1 MAAGSRMLFS
11 PRGALRFWQR
21 NAFIFRRIFPESI
34 AVNFLEPV
42 IYLLAM
48 GLGLGAY
55 LSTIGGLP
63 YLVFVATGMVSTAAM
78 FGATFECTYNA
89 YVQMYYE
96 KAYDGVITTPLNV
109 EDVVVGEILWGATR
123 SVLYGT
129 IFLVV
134 VWIFG
139 VVRSPLALLVPGLFL
154 ISGLMFSVIAMT
166 FTAVNPSIDYFTFY
180 FALFI
185 TPMFMFSGV
194 FFPLDAL
201 PPWVKT
207 AAWLTPLSHVVSLS
221 RGLALGELSTRH
233 AWDLVWMLVVT
244 GVLFPLPVMLMRRRL
259 VK

>member
-1 MAAGSRMLFS
+1 MALFS
-11 PRGALRFWQR
+11 PKGAYRFWQR

-63 YLVFVATGMVSTAAM
+63 YLVFVATGLVSTAAM

-109 EDVVVGEILWGATR
+109 EDVVVGEILCGATR
-123 SVLYGT
+123 SVLYGSV
-129 IFLVV
+129 FLLV
-134 VWIFG
+134 IALFG
-139 VVRSPLALLVPGLFL
+139 VVRSPLALLIPLLFL
-154 ISGLMFSVIAMT
+154 VSGLMFSVIAMI
-166 FTAVNPSIDYFTFY
+166 FTAINPSIDYFTFY

-201 PPWVKT
+201 PTWVST
-207 AAWLTPLSHVVSLS
+207 ASWLTPLSHVVSLS
-221 RGLALGELSTRH
+221 RALALGALERRH
-233 AWDLVWMLVVT
+233 VWDLAWMAAVT
-244 GVLFPLPVMLMRRRL
+244 AALFPAPVVLMRRRL
-259 VK
+259 IR